1 MKAVAAALLIGA
13 AAAFAE
19 TTPVPGSADPRVR
32 SVPYQAE
39 EVVRLQGQVGYAL
52 EIELESGERL
62 LDLAAGDTSAIDV
75 GVRTNHVLIKPRR
88 PVAGMNLTLLTDRRV
103 YRFDYHAVRS
113 TGEPAVQSV
122 VYAVRFTYA
131 APTPAAPISTAPA
144 PRNSDYWYCGAPAL
158 RPVAAYDDEVHTHLK
173 FSARS
178 ELPAA
183 FVREDDDTESL
194 ANAHVE
200 GDWLVLHRVAQRW
213 VLRLGRLVGCIENR
227 GFSGASARS
236 ERGAVGTNLVRELRP
251 VP

>member
-1 MKAVAAALLIGA
+1 MRVGAALLLLGA
-13 AAAFAE
+13 AATWAE

-52 EIELESGERL
+52 EIELESGEHL

-88 PVAGMNLTLLTDRRV
+88 AVAGMNLTLLTDRRV
-103 YRFDYHAVRS
+103 YRFDYRAARS
-113 TGEPAVQSV
+113 TGESAMQNV

-131 APTPAAPISTAPA
+131 APTPATPVATAPA

-158 RPVAAYDDEVHTHLK
+158 RPVAAYDDEIHTHLK

-183 FVREDDDTESL
+183 LVREDDDTESL
-194 ANAHVE
+194 VNAHVE
-200 GDWLVLHRVAQRW
+200 GDWLVLHRVARHW
-213 VLRLGRLVGCIENR
+213 VLRLGRLVGCIDNR
-227 GFSGASARS
+227 SFSGPSAHSEHGAAS
-236 ERGAVGTNLVRELRP
+236 TNLVRELRP